1 MRPAGVRSTNWRT
14 WLLVVVGQDAL
25 GRDIVEI
32 STVNGTPLPARCEGS
47 MRPSTTTCVSAKVG
61 IGADARWVVVPV
73 EGGRADGAF
82 SLVAAVS
89 GV

>member
-47 MRPSTTTCVSAKVG
+47 MRPSTTACAGAKVG
-61 IGADARWVVVPV
+61 IGAGARWVVVPV
-73 EGGRADGAF
+73 EGGRADEAF